1 MARTKKM
8 QFNVTTQEYETL
20 KKVAERKNL
29 SMAEVLRD
37 YIKSL
42 DTED

>member
-1 MARTKKM
+1 MLVGFP
-8 QFNVTTQEYETL
+8 QYDIL
-20 KKVAERKNL
+20 KRVATRKNL
-29 SMAEVLRD
+29 SMAEILRD